1 MTDQTSQFFAILTN
15 IGVAKQANADAL
27 GIAWKIT
34 QMGVGDANGTDPQP
48 DAKQKSLIREWR
60 RAPLNELKQ
69 DPSNPAIIIAE
80 QVIPAEIG
88 GNWIREIGLYDA
100 DGDLV
105 AVANCAPSYKPTLAQ
120 GSGRTQVVRMNLI
133 VSNTAS
139 VELKIDPSVVLATR
153 EFVLSELAK
162 QDFKSSVMACA
173 PGSIV
178 LSGLQTIDGVAVP
191 AGKRVL
197 APFQTAAKDRG
208 IWVTSANAWTRA
220 TDADTSD
227 DVTPGM
233 LVLVEQ
239 GTLYGDSA
247 WQLVTDA
254 PITLGVTALTFEM
267 AWGRTGVAPGE
278 YRSVTVDKY
287 GRVLAANNPT
297 TVAGYGLTDVYTKTQ
312 IDSALQAKAN
322 TASPTFTGIAK
333 APTPAVSNNSDQI
346 ATTAFVQAMFTA
358 LIGAAPETLNQ
369 INEIAAAMGNDPN
382 FAATVMT
389 AMAKLAPQLSPIF
402 TGDPRAPTPALG
414 DNDTSIAT
422 TAFVQAALR
431 AFGIGSSDNGTG
443 NTLDFNQAPWGSFI
457 KAEGVES
464 DAALYNRPVTGAA
477 GNAPVCFDVLT
488 FGLAGRTTQ
497 HATQLFAPGG
507 RGRTFTRV
515 QHDSTWFPWR
525 EIAMTD
531 SPALLGAPTAPTVPF
546 NTENAQLANMQ
557 ALGDAKQGWRGV
569 GIGYTASAV
578 LNPTSVGRWHRVT
591 VAGVTLTLPSKSE
604 VEAGKALAIHN
615 ASAGNITIKATGT
628 EVIAIPGGGSSMTLA
643 PNEWVQ
649 FAYNSDAI
657 YLPGGRGKLV
667 ETAAIDS
674 PVFIGDPRAPTAPV
688 GDSDTTLAT
697 TAFVQAA
704 LAVFG
709 LGTMTGPLVND
720 LNTTVLG
727 GLFRTSN
734 TTVNQP
740 MGASANMSGIVIP
753 YNNGGCLQIAA
764 LLSANGAN
772 ARIFFRTQ
780 AAGGWS
786 YWREFGATDS
796 PVLTGNPTCP
806 TPAPGDSSKS
816 LATTEFVRSAAG
828 DMVGMVGMF
837 AMPTPPDG
845 WLKRNG
851 AAVSRTTYAALFA
864 RIGTLWGA
872 GDGSTTFNLPDAR
885 GYFDRAWDDARGIDP
900 SRAFATNQAT
910 QNQSHGHSGTALS
923 AGAHGHTTT
932 FVREMIDSPTSNAG
946 NAVLGDQLGDGY
958 QYMTTDTAG
967 AHTHTLSIANSGGNE
982 SRPPNQAYLACIK
995 F

>member
-1 MTDQTSQFFAILTN
+1 MIDQNSQFYAILTN
-15 IGVAKQANADAL
+15 VGVAKQANADAL

-34 QMGVGDANGTDPQP
+34 QMGVGDANGADPQP
-48 DAKQKSLIREWR
+48 DANQKTLINEWR
-60 RAPLNELKQ
+60 RAPLNQLKQ
-69 DPSNPAIIIAE
+69 DPVNPGVIIAE

-88 GNWIREIGLYDA
+88 GKWIREIGLYDA

-105 AVANCAPSYKPTLAQ
+105 AVANCAPSFKPLLAQ

-133 VSNTAS
+133 VSNSAS
-139 VELKIDPSVVLATR
+139 VDLKIDPSVVLATR

-173 PGSIV
+173 PGSII
-178 LSGLQTIDGVAVP
+178 LSGLQTIDGVAIP

-208 IWVTSANAWTRA
+208 IWVTAVGAWARS
-220 TDADTSD
+220 TDADISD
-227 DVTPGM
+227 EVTPGM

-247 WQLVTDA
+247 WQLITDA
-254 PITLGVTALTFEM
+254 PISLGVTALTFEM

-287 GRVLAANNPT
+287 GRVVAAGNPT

-322 TASPTFTGIAK
+322 TASPTLTGIPK
-333 APTPAVSNNSDQI
+333 APTPAVSTNSDQI

-358 LIGAAPETLNQ
+358 LIGASPETLNQ
-369 INEIAAAMGNDPN
+369 INEIAAALGNDPN
-382 FAATVMT
+382 FSTTIMT
-389 AMAKLAPQLSPIF
+389 AMAKLAPLMSPVL
-402 TGDPRAPTPALG
+402 TGDPKAPTPALG

-431 AFGIGSSDNGTG
+431 AFGIGSADNGTG

-457 KAEGVES
+457 KAEGLES

-497 HATQLFAPGG
+497 QATQLFAPAG
-507 RGRTFTRV
+507 RGRTFVRV
-515 QHDSTWFPWR
+515 QHDATWFPWR
-525 EIAMTD
+525 EVGMLD
-531 SPALLGAPTAPTVPF
+531 SPAFTGWPTAWTVPF
-546 NTENAQLANMQ
+546 NTENTQLANMQ

-688 GDSDTTLAT
+688 GDSDTTIAT
-697 TAFVQAA
+697 TAFVQMA
-704 LAVFG
+704 LAAFG
-709 LGTMTGPLVND
+709 VGTWTGPLSAD
-720 LNTTVLG
+720 LNTTILG
-727 GLFRTSN
+727 GFFRTN
-734 TTVNQP
+734 
-740 MGASANMSGIVIP
+740 SATANSPLTGNMSGIVIP
-753 YNNGGCLQIAA
+753 YNNGGCMQIAS
-764 LLSANGAN
+764 LLSSNTAM
-772 ARIFFRTQ
+772 ARIYFRTQ
-780 AAGGWS
+780 SSGAWS
-786 YWREFGATDS
+786 AWKEFGATDS
-796 PVLTGNPTCP
+796 PVLIGNPTGP
-806 TPAPGDSSKS
+806 TPAPGDNSKS

-910 QNQSHGHSGTALS
+910 QNQSHGHSGTALA
-923 AGAHGHTTT
+923 AGAHSHTST
-932 FVREMIDSPTSNAG
+932 FVREMIDSPITGAG

-958 QYMTTDTAG
+958 QPVGTDVAG